1 MLNRKLTKVI
11 AGRVVRSA
19 DYGDRIMHITFADAS
34 NVTIKTES
42 GNAPS
47 KMENKTILKARQS
60 DQVMNLDFTDYT
72 TAEIKLA
79 ASTSSV
85 ILRDA
90 KGQLEYAD

>member
-11 AGRVVRSA
+11 AGRMVQSA
-19 DYGDRIMHITFADAS
+19 DYGDRIMHITFADGS
-34 NVTIKTES
+34 NVTIKTGP

-47 KMENKTILKARQS
+47 KMENKTVLKVRQS
-60 DQVMNLDFTDYT
+60 DEMMILDFTDNT
-72 TAEIKLA
+72 SAEIKLA
-79 ASTSSV
+79 EATSSV